1 MRDEQVYTAAHPVL
15 FRLLQVTRR
24 RSVIRLGRRV
34 IVNDAD
40 LIRGVLTDLPLDR
53 VSDRTTG
60 GLLRAHAGAGTLF
73 DEVGDEHRAGRRAIA
88 KRLGPSGRA
97 PLRDA
102 WTPVLDQAR
111 QRLDQGDRLD
121 VCDLAIHIAGATALA
136 ILGRTDCD
144 PNEVARAAL
153 ADAAAAAAT
162 EIPGLRRRPS
172 QRPGAS
178 LERIMPVRTPLE
190 TTLLVAAV
198 NTTVATI
205 PRAVAWTADA
215 QLWSSI
221 ERDGQIDVLVAE
233 LLRVLAPTPLLPR
246 VPLATGQ
253 VGRYAVGPD
262 DQLALFIRRAVRA
275 DSEDP
280 DVHSPQP
287 DRIQQLV
294 FGAGPHACPGAGVA
308 RAQLNDV
315 LTALA
320 PLRPI
325 VIDAVVDR
333 RSALPSWAHLV
344 IRARR

>member
-1 MRDEQVYTAAHPVL
+1 L
-15 FRLLQVTRR
+15 FRLFHLTRR
-24 RSVIRLGRRV
+24 RAAIRVGRRV
-34 IVNDAD
+34 IINDAD

-53 VSDRTTG
+53 ANSRTTG

-73 DEVGDEHRAGRRAIA
+73 DEAGEQHKTGRRAIA

-102 WTPVLDQAR
+102 WTPVLDDACR
-111 QRLDQGDRLD
+111 RLEQGERVD

-136 ILGRTDCD
+136 ILERVDCD
-144 PNEVARAAL
+144 PREVARAAL
-153 ADAAAAAAT
+153 ADAAAAAVT
-162 EIPGLRRRPS
+162 EIPGPRRRPPH
-172 QRPGAS
+172 RPGAR
-178 LERIMPVRTPLE
+178 LDRIMPVRTPLE

-221 ERDGQIDVLVAE
+221 EPDGQVDVLVAE
-233 LLRVLAPTPLLPR
+233 LLRVLAPTPVLPR
-246 VPLATGQ
+246 VPLVTGQ
-253 VGRYAVGPD
+253 VGRYAVGPN

-275 DSEDP
+275 DSDDP
-280 DVHSPQP
+280 DVHCPQP
-287 DRIQQLV
+287 DRIQRLV

-308 RAQLNDV
+308 RAQLGDV

-325 VIDAVVDR
+325 VTDAVADR
-333 RSALPSWAHLV
+333 RSALPSWAQLV
-344 IRARR
+344 IRAHR